1 MSPLDEGFLHLEDRR
16 TSLHIASLSL
26 FEGPPPDHDQLTAL
40 FTRKLPLVPR
50 YRQRVVPVPLD
61 LGRPVWVDD
70 PHFDLDYHLRRTAL
84 AHPGGDVELRRL
96 VGRLMSQQLDRGKP
110 LWEAWVVEGLAGDRW
125 ALVSKVHHSMV
136 DGIAGTDLL
145 SRVLDTS
152 VDSSARSVG
161 APLEPAAWH
170 PGAPLEPAAWHPGEP
185 PGGVELVADA
195 LRERG
200 LGMLAAA
207 PLRAALT
214 SPRRAGS
221 LALTTARGLA
231 GYAANLRPVPASS
244 LVGPL
249 GPHRR
254 FRWGAVGLED
264 VRAVRAAHGGTINDV
279 VLALVTSGFRAL
291 LLSRHEP
298 PRRGAVRSLVP
309 VSVRHADQRGRLDNR
324 VSAILADLPVEV
336 ADPVERYAEVVARMR
351 RLKGAAEA
359 EAGEALTA
367 AAGWV
372 AAPVL
377 ASALHLA
384 FRVPHRNLT
393 TVTTNVPGPRQ
404 VLWACGRRML
414 ATYPYVPIADRLRT
428 GVAVT
433 SYDDALA
440 FGVTAD
446 RDRVP
451 DVDVLLQGLLAAVD
465 ELRPAPV
472 P

>member
-1 MSPLDEGFLHLEDRR
+1 MSPLDEGFLHLEDRH

-152 VDSSARSVG
+152 PDTIPATSPDGAAGSPA
-161 APLEPAAWH
+161 APLEVA
-170 PGAPLEPAAWHPGEP
+170 GWHPGEP
-185 PGGVELVADA
+185 PGAAGLVLDA
-195 LRERG
+195 VCERG
-200 LGMLAAA
+200 LGMLAAG

-264 VRAVRAAHGGTINDV
+264 VRAVRASHGGTINDV
-279 VLALVTSGFRAL
+279 VLALVTGGFRAL

-309 VSVRHADQRGRLDNR
+309 VSVRRGDQRGRLDNR

-377 ASALHLA
+377 ASALHVA

-446 RDRVP
+446 RDTVP

>member
-1 MSPLDEGFLHLEDRR
+1 MSPLDEGFLHLEDRH
-16 TSLHIASLSL
+16 TSLHIASLSV
-26 FEGPPPDHDQLTAL
+26 FEGPPPDHDELVAL

-84 AHPGGDVELRRL
+84 AHPGGEVELRRL

-110 LWEAWVVEGLAGDRW
+110 LWEAWVVEGLAEDRW

-152 VDSSARSVG
+152 
-161 APLEPAAWH
+161 PEPAA
-170 PGAPLEPAAWHPGEP
+170 AALEVVGWRPADP
-185 PGGVELVADA
+185 PGPVELVGAA

-200 LGMLAAA
+200 LGLLAAG
-207 PLRAALT
+207 PLRSAVS
-214 SPRRAGS
+214 SPLRAGS

-254 FRWGAVGLED
+254 FRWGSVGLTD
-264 VRAVRAAHGGTINDV
+264 VRAVRALHGGTINDV
-279 VLALVTSGFRAL
+279 VLALVTGGFRAL

-298 PRRGAVRSLVP
+298 PRRGSVRSLVP

-336 ADPVERYAEVVARMR
+336 ADPVERYAEVVVRMR
-351 RLKGAAEA
+351 RLKGTAEA
-359 EAGEALTA
+359 EAGEALTT

-433 SYDDALA
+433 SYADALA

-446 RDRVP
+446 RDSVP
-451 DVDVLLQGLLAAVD
+451 DVDVLLRGLLAGVD

>member
-1 MSPLDEGFLHLEDRR
+1 MSPLDEGFLHLEDRH

-61 LGRPVWVDD
+61 LGRPVWADD

-152 VDSSARSVG
+152 PEPVG
-161 APLEPAAWH
+161 APLGLAAWH
-170 PGAPLEPAAWHPGEP
+170 PDEP
-185 PGGVELVADA
+185 PGAAELVAGA

-200 LGMLAAA
+200 LGLLAAA
-207 PLRAALT
+207 PLRAALA
-214 SPRRAGS
+214 SPGRAGS
-221 LALTTARGLA
+221 LVLTTARGLA

-279 VLALVTSGFRAL
+279 VLALVTGGFRAL

-298 PRRGAVRSLVP
+298 PRRGTVRSLVP

-351 RLKGAAEA
+351 RLKRAAEA
-359 EAGEALTA
+359 EAGEALTT

-428 GVAVT
+428 GIAVT
-433 SYDDALA
+433 SYADALA

-446 RDRVP
+446 RDTVP
-451 DVDVLLQGLLAAVD
+451 DVDVLAQGLLAAVD